1 MRIWQEICC
10 ATRWLRCGS
19 LRFGVTYLGTFASR
33 LRPRLASGPLATISC
48 QILRRA
54 HAVRWVVRASTVLG
68 AVLALGCAA
77 IASEVA
83 GELLGVCLE
92 ITARA
97 ACASLCDDDADDP
110 PPEELDAQPA
120 APAEPPPPDWR
131 PTVAD
136 CEVKRD
142 ASGVFVDC
150 AGGTRAVFLAGTE
163 LGGADADAARLPT
176 RYGPLELRDP
186 GDVGRLAGTR
196 AIDGD
201 LAINA
206 PALVSLTAPELQS
219 IGGNLIVTRAPAL
232 ERLALPALAAVGGT
246 VVISDNP
253 RLPQREAEQIV
264 FRLTRHGFAGAVEV
278 AGNALP

>member
-1 MRIWQEICC
+1 MPW
-10 ATRWLRCGS
+10 A
-19 LRFGVTYLGTFASR
+19 
-33 LRPRLASGPLATISC
+33 
-48 QILRRA
+48 
-54 HAVRWVVRASTVLG
+54 VRASTALG
-68 AVLALGCAA
+68 AIVLLGCAQ

-83 GELLGVCLE
+83 GELLGACLE

-97 ACASLCDDDADDP
+97 ACASLCDEDDDEAPPDDV
-110 PPEELDAQPA
+110 EEAPVT
-120 APAEPPPPDWR
+120 PAEPPPPDWR

-136 CEVKRD
+136 CEVKREAD
-142 ASGVFVDC
+142 GVFVDC

-163 LGGADADAARLPT
+163 LGGADVASDVDGAHPPT
-176 RYGPLELRDP
+176 RRGPLELRAP

-201 LAINA
+201 LAVNA

-219 IGGNLIVTRAPAL
+219 IGGNLVVTRAAAL
-232 ERLALPALAAVGGT
+232 ERLALPALAAVGGV

-264 FRLTRHGFAGAVEV
+264 FRLTRHGFAGSVEV
-278 AGNALP
+278 AGNAPP

>member
-1 MRIWQEICC
+1 M
-10 ATRWLRCGS
+10 
-19 LRFGVTYLGTFASR
+19 
-33 LRPRLASGPLATISC
+33 
-48 QILRRA
+48 
-54 HAVRWVVRASTVLG
+54 VRASTVLG

-278 AGNALP
+278 AGNAPP